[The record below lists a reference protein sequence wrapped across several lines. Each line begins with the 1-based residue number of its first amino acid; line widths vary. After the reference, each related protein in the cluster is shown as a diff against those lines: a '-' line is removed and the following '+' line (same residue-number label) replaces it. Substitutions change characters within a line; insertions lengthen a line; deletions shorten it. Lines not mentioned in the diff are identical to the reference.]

1 MTNNILDSKYSNM
14 ITTLKIDCKECSGLC
29 CVALYCMKTD
39 GFPMDKEAG
48 KPCRHLAS
56 DFRCEIH
63 SELGTQNYKG
73 CLAYDCFGAGP
84 KTTQLCYP
92 DSTWKT
98 DTQQANKIFHVF
110 KLVFQLH
117 QMLWYLM
124 EAFAL
129 TSNKNLKA
137 TIDAL
142 IIENEQMIMASSDDL
157 SELNVI
163 KYRTKVNDVLK
174 QISALVLGSSSK
186 GKHRTD
192 YFGHDFKKVNLDKKD
207 FSMSLMI
214 AANLEGCSLKNTN
227 FLGADMRDA
236 NIKNT
241 DLSESIFLTQMQI
254 NSTKGNLNTKIP
266 SYLSRPVTW
275 KE

>member
-1 MTNNILDSKYSNM
+1 MTNNILDNKYSNM
-14 ITTLKIDCKECSGLC
+14 MTALKIDCKECKGLC

-63 SELGTQNYKG
+63 SKLGDQNYKG
-73 CLAYDCFGAGP
+73 CLAYDCFGAGQ
-84 KTTQLCYP
+84 KTTKICYP
-92 DSTWKT
+92 DTWKT
-98 DTQQANKIFHVF
+98 DTRQANRIFNVF
-110 KLVFQLH
+110 ELVFQLH

-124 EAFAL
+124 EAFTL
-129 TSNKNLKA
+129 TSDKNLKA

-142 IIENEQMIMASSDDL
+142 IIENEQMLSASLDDL
-157 SELNVI
+157 PELNVT

-174 QISALVLGSSSK
+174 QITALVLGNSSK
-186 GKHRTD
+186 GKHRTE
-192 YFGHDFKKVNLDKKD
+192 YLGQDFKRANLDKRD

-214 AANLEGCSLKNTN
+214 AANLEGCSLKKTN
-227 FLGADMRDA
+227 FLGTDMRDA
-236 NIKNT
+236 NLKNT

-266 SYLSRPVTW
+266 SYLSRPATW
-275 KE
+275 KK